1 SAGVVHPSVR
11 HKVGTCIARFRPA
24 LVNNVRKGVSIS
36 IGFENAFAT
45 PEIREI
51 NQVGNL
57 ARVRQPSC
65 QTECWH
71 VYLSEQ
77 DRS

>member
-1 SAGVVHPSVR
+1 
-11 HKVGTCIARFRPA
+11 
-24 LVNNVRKGVSIS
+24 VSIS